1 MRATPFDLAF
11 GTEAESRFPLIRES
25 LEASGRDSH
34 DPDEFILDR
43 EVVSLLRE
51 LVPEEGVG
59 EGVQQHVALLQH
71 SYLYWDEGGWL
82 FRLTKAR
89 AKSLLSEVAPPAAGA
104 DVPVPRSYY
113 VQFPERLVWAEL
125 APDEPHQP
133 LDGLFVRPW
142 PGEGYF
148 VLAVFS
154 MHPGQKGFTVVDVDG
169 YRERELQRDD
179 GSPLFG
185 PALPG
190 GAAAGLHSIVGGE
203 EVLELAGRT
212 VPLVAEAR
220 ASMGA
225 SHQAHLPIDI
235 G

>member
-1 MRATPFDLAF
+1 M
-11 GTEAESRFPLIRES
+11 
-25 LEASGRDSH
+25 
-34 DPDEFILDR
+34 
-43 EVVSLLRE
+43 VSLLRE

-59 EGVQQHVALLQH
+59 EAVQQHVALLQH

-82 FRLTKAR
+82 FRLTKDR
-89 AKSLLSEVAPPAAGA
+89 ANALLSSAEPPSPPVAEPP
-104 DVPVPRSYY
+104 RCYY
-113 VQFPERLVWAEL
+113 IQFPERLVWAEL

-142 PGEGYF
+142 PREGYF

-154 MHPGQKGFTVVDVDG
+154 MHPGQQGFTVVDVDG

-185 PALPG
+185 TALTG

-203 EVLELAGRT
+203 EVLELAART
-212 VPLVAEAR
+212 VPLAAEAR
-220 ASMGA
+220 ACMGA
-225 SHQAHLPIDI
+225 NHRAHLPIDI